1 MRTPRSSALRLSV
14 SPAAALRSGA
24 RPWGAARSLAVALL
38 VVAPLVR
45 AAPTAAQGSFDDA
58 ITVTGT
64 GLAVPFGTSGRAV
77 EVLTRQEIEDHG
89 IESIPELLQL
99 FPGLDVR
106 RRGVYGVQADL
117 SIRGSS
123 FEQVQVLLDGVP
135 MDNPQ
140 TGHHTLDLPVP
151 IDAIERVEVLYGPG
165 SALYGANAAG
175 GVVNI
180 ITRTGARRRAG
191 AEPHGGSGGETG
203 SGSGQPAAGG
213 ANPAASV
220 ELFAGDHSLD
230 GGNAEVSLDGAR
242 YGSHRLSV
250 ERIESSGYRPGTDF
264 DQGSAFYRGAIGSV
278 DLSAGASDRDFG
290 ANSFYSTRFPDQIE
304 STEARFASAG
314 WSGEAAGTAL
324 EVRAAGRWH
333 DDLFILDRH
342 DPSLLTNH
350 HEDRSF
356 DLQVQGRRVT
366 ALGTVQAGTGWI
378 AEDLDS
384 TNLGRRSRDRWGSFA
399 ALVGERGRWG
409 WRGALHADRVEGT
422 WEVHP
427 QAALSYQVGQGR
439 LRASAGSAYRL
450 PSFTELRY
458 LDPVSAGN
466 PDLEPEHSWT
476 YEVGYDRV
484 VASNRLGASLFERRG
499 RDLIDFVRAPG
510 DTLFRAVNL
519 RRVTTRGVELVAARR
534 LGAGSDSLGAAPTL
548 TASYS
553 YLDSTG
559 DEPQGQSVYVFDY
572 LEHRAVLR
580 LEGKG
585 PSVLRGLRWG
595 AVASYNQRH
604 QGDSWVRLD
613 LKASRRLKILPV
625 ELFVQVDNVTDEHYV
640 ERGEVEM
647 PGRWT
652 VAGLRFG
659 RK

>member
-1 MRTPRSSALRLSV
+1 MRTPTPWLGRSSSV
-14 SPAAALRSGA
+14 SAFILGPAL
-24 RPWGAARSLAVALL
+24 SLALVSLSAAVAILGP
-38 VVAPLVR
+38 ATRPAR
-45 AAPTAAQGSFDDA
+45 AAQPDRSDRSTRASDASFDDA

-64 GLAVPFGTSGRAV
+64 GVAVPFGTSGREI
-77 EVLTRQEIEDHG
+77 EVLTRREIEDHG

-135 MDNPQ
+135 MSNPQ

-180 ITRTGARRRAG
+180 ITRTGSRRGAGAPDRRSADASAELYAGQHSLGGGDADVSWSSPRAG
-191 AEPHGGSGGETG
+191 
-203 SGSGQPAAGG
+203 
-213 ANPAASV
+213 
-220 ELFAGDHSLD
+220 
-230 GGNAEVSLDGAR
+230 R
-242 YGSHRLSV
+242 HRLSV
-250 ERIESSGYRPGTDF
+250 ERVESSGYRPGTEL
-264 DQGSAFYRGAIGSV
+264 DQGAAFYRGAIGPI

-350 HEDRSF
+350 HEDRSL
-356 DLQVQGRRVT
+356 DVQVEGRRET
-366 ALGTVQAGTGWI
+366 PIGTVQAGTGWI

-384 TNLGRRSRDRWGSFA
+384 TNLGRRGRDRWGSFA
-399 ALVGERGRWG
+399 ALVGETGRWG
-409 WRGALHADRVEGT
+409 WRGALHADRVEGS

-427 QAALSYQVGQGR
+427 ETALSFRVGQGR

-450 PSFTELRY
+450 PSFTELHY

-476 YEVGYDRV
+476 YELGYDRV
-484 VASNRLGASLFERRG
+484 VAASRLGASVFERRG

-510 DTLFRAVNL
+510 DVLFRAVNL

-534 LGAGSDSLGAAPTL
+534 LGPGRDGLAPTL
-548 TASYS
+548 TASYA
-553 YLDSTG
+553 YLDSSG
-559 DEPQGQSVYVFDY
+559 DEPAGQSVYVFDY
-572 LEHRAVLR
+572 LEHR
-580 LEGKG
+580 
-585 PSVLRGLRWG
+585 PSSAWRGRG
-595 AVASYNQRH
+595 R
-604 QGDSWVRLD
+604 
-613 LKASRRLKILPV
+613 SRCAG
-625 ELFVQVDNVTDEHYV
+625 
-640 ERGEVEM
+640 ER
-647 PGRWT
+647 
-652 VAGLRFG
+652 
-659 RK
+659 

>member
-1 MRTPRSSALRLSV
+1 LTLGPVLVAVLLSALG
-14 SPAAALRSGA
+14 PAAPSA
-24 RPWGAARSLAVALL
+24 
-38 VVAPLVR
+38 R
-45 AAPTAAQGSFDDA
+45 AAEEDPTADSSFDDA

-64 GLAVPFGTSGRAV
+64 GLEVPLGTSGREI

-135 MDNPQ
+135 MSNPQ

-165 SALYGANAAG
+165 SALYGANASG

-180 ITRTGARRRAG
+180 ITRSGAGARPG
-191 AEPHGGSGGETG
+191 SHSGGA
-203 SGSGQPAAGG
+203 SGAD
-213 ANPAASV
+213 ASV
-220 ELFAGDHSLD
+220 ALYAGDHSL
-230 GGNAEVSLDGAR
+230 GGGAADVSLSTSRA
-242 YGSHRLSV
+242 GSHRLSV
-250 ERIESSGYRPGTDF
+250 ERIESSGYRPGAEF
-264 DQGSAFYRGAIGSV
+264 DQGSAFYRGSIGPI

-304 STEARFASAG
+304 STEARFASAA

-333 DDLFILDRH
+333 DDLFVLDRH

-350 HEDRSF
+350 HEDRSL
-356 DLQVQGRRVT
+356 DVQVQGQRET
-366 ALGTVQAGTGWI
+366 PIGTVQAGTGWI

-384 TNLGRRSRDRWGSFA
+384 TNLGRRNRDRWGSFA
-399 ALVGERGRWG
+399 ALVGETGRWG
-409 WRGALHADRVEGT
+409 WRGALHADRVEGS

-427 QAALSYQVGQGR
+427 EAALSLRVGRGR

-450 PSFTELRY
+450 PSFTELYY

-466 PDLEPEHSWT
+466 ADLEPEHSWT
-476 YEVGYDRV
+476 YELGYDRV
-484 VASNRLGASLFERRG
+484 VAASRVGASVFERRG

-534 LGAGSDSLGAAPTL
+534 LGLGGGAPAPTL

-553 YLDSTG
+553 SLDSTG
-559 DEPQGQSVYVFDY
+559 DEPEGRSVYVFDY
-572 LEHRAVLR
+572 LEHRAVVR
-580 LEGKG
+580 LEGTG
-585 PSVLRGLRWG
+585 PAALRWG

-604 QGDSWVRLD
+604 LGDSWVRLD
-613 LKASRRLKILPV
+613 VKASRRLEILPV
-625 ELFVQVDNVTDEHYV
+625 ELFAEVDNLTDERYV

-647 PGRWT
+647 PGRWAT
-652 VAGLRFG
+652 VGVRLG
-659 RK
+659 RR